1 MYVPVSIRQADV
13 GETYMS
19 CKRINIGQ
27 ITGSGKE
34 RSTQSMSELLEKI
47 LEKKN
52 MNEAYKKVCA
62 NKGAGGVDG
71 MELEE
76 LDGFIRKNWN
86 SIREQIRGRSYKPQP
101 VRRVEIPKPNASKRK
116 LGIPTVMDR
125 VIQQG
130 IAQIISPMCEPLF
143 SDHSYGFRPNRS
155 CEMAIK
161 DMLMF
166 LNEGYEW
173 IVDIDLEKFFD
184 NVPQDKLMSLVHNI
198 INDGDTESLIRKYL
212 KAGVMVQGRYEK
224 TEQGTPQGGN
234 LSPLLS
240 NIMLNELD
248 KELERRG
255 LRFVRYADDCV
266 IAVRSEASAKR
277 VMYSIT
283 DWIERKLGLK
293 VNADKTHITRPMNL
307 KYLGF
312 GFWKDSK
319 TKEWKCRPHKDS
331 VQKFKRTLKKL
342 TERRKSMA
350 FAERVKQLN
359 RVIRGW
365 INYFAIGR
373 MKTAMTDIDAHL
385 RTRLRV
391 IIWKQWKVPKKR
403 QWGLQKLGIGKDLAR
418 QTSYMGDHYQWIVTK
433 TCVVRAI
440 SKEKLKQAGLVSC
453 YDYYMERHALKLC

>member
-1 MYVPVSIRQADV
+1 
-13 GETYMS
+13 
-19 CKRINIGQ
+19 
-27 ITGSGKE
+27 
-34 RSTQSMSELLEKI
+34 MSELLEKI

-101 VRRVEIPKPNASKRK
+101 VRRVEIPKPNGSKRK

-248 KELERRG
+248 KEMERRG
-255 LRFVRYADDCV
+255 LRFMRYADDCV

>member
-1 MYVPVSIRQADV
+1 
-13 GETYMS
+13 MS

-101 VRRVEIPKPNASKRK
+101 VRRVEIPKPNGSKRK

-234 LSPLLS
+234 LTPLLS

-283 DWIERKLGLK
+283 DWIEGKLGLK